1 MWTTNIYLPITPMEI
16 LTLRLSTFSTVT
28 FLIYPSVFL
37 DPISTSISQHVMN
50 NNGTSPLM

>member
-1 MWTTNIYLPITPMEI
+1 MWATNIYLPITPMEI